1 MAGWDL
7 KLAYT
12 YLAKGKSYI
21 LIDSSKYV
29 LYTYLISVKNLT
41 FKLKIYIL
49 GSLGEEAVS
58 TSLICAAAV
67 AFFFFFLKRIILLK
81 EKNASTKIGKM
92 EDG

>member
-1 MAGWDL
+1 M
-7 KLAYT
+7 
-12 YLAKGKSYI
+12 
-21 LIDSSKYV
+21 
-29 LYTYLISVKNLT
+29 T

-67 AFFFFFLKRIILLK
+67 AFFFFFFLKRIILLK